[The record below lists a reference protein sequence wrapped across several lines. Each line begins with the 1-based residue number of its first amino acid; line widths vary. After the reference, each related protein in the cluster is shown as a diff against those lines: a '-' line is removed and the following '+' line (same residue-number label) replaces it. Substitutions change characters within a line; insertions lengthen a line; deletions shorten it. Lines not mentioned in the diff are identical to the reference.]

1 MKSLFPSHFAS
12 DPNRLSKLWAE
23 CIFVF
28 DTNVLTGLYKY
39 SDETRDALYK
49 VIESLGGRLWVPYQ
63 VMLEYLDNR
72 AKIVHDQSKL
82 YESAISKLEDLKS
95 EIEIPN
101 RAPFVSK
108 DIYDDFCQSAERVL
122 SDLKIRR
129 DLHSSRI
136 TDDEIKQ
143 RLADLLEGK
152 VGPVYTAETLGALV
166 LEGERRYAQ
175 KIPPGFEDRDKHKG
189 SSLVKEVNKRYGDL
203 IFWKQVLDKAKDSSS
218 SVILVTGE
226 RKEDWWSVCGGKT
239 IGPLPELMEEFFSVT
254 GKEFYIY
261 TTHNF
266 LNFANNYLHQDT
278 PPAAVDEVR
287 DAFVNDKEVF
297 AREIVQDEFLL
308 EDVPDRDNVESSSP
322 NKFGVGYYQHIE
334 ASLSVTLE
342 QLEKVISN
350 VREKVAEA
358 VRVSSPTVVQIQRD
372 HLTHLMSRRKALR
385 MKRRYCLRKISQI
398 LDDDLTGYSD

>member
-12 DPNRLSKLWAE
+12 DPNRLSKLWAD

-49 VIESLGGRLWVPYQ
+49 VIESLGDRLWVPYQ
-63 VMLEYLDNR
+63 VMFEYLDNR

-82 YESAISKLEDLKS
+82 YESAISKLVDLKS

-108 DIYDDFCQSAERVL
+108 DIYEDFCQSAERVL
-122 SDLKIRR
+122 GDLKNRR

-136 TDDEIKQ
+136 TDDEVKQ
-143 RLADLLEGK
+143 RLADLLDGK
-152 VGPVYTAETLGALV
+152 VGPAYTSETLNALV
-166 LEGERRYAQ
+166 IEGERRYAQ
-175 KIPPGFEDRDKHKG
+175 NIPPGFEDRDKHKG
-189 SSLVKEVNKRYGDL
+189 SSLVKEINKRYGDL

-239 IGPLPELMEEFFSVT
+239 IGPLPELMEEFASVT

-266 LNFANNYLHQDT
+266 LNFANDYLQQDT

-287 DAFVNDKEVF
+287 DAFVNDKEVA
-297 AREIVQDEFLL
+297 AREFVQEEFLL
-308 EDVPDRDNVESSSP
+308 EDISEGGNIESSSP
-322 NKFGVGYYQHIE
+322 NKFGVSYYRRME

-342 QLEKVISN
+342 QLEIVISN
-350 VREKVAEA
+350 IREKVAEA
-358 VRVSSPTVVQIQRD
+358 ERVSSPAVVQIQRD
-372 HLTHLMSRRKALR
+372 HLANLLSRRKALR
-385 MKRRYCLRKISQI
+385 MKRRYCLRKITQI
-398 LDDDLTGYSD
+398 LDDDLIGYEG

>member
-12 DPNRLSKLWAE
+12 DPNRLSKLWEE

-39 SDETRDALYK
+39 SDETRDALYR
-49 VIESLGGRLWVPYQ
+49 VIESLGDRLWVPYQ
-63 VMLEYLDNR
+63 VMFEYLDNR

-82 YESAISKLEDLKS
+82 YESAISKLVELKS
-95 EIEIPN
+95 EIEVAN
-101 RAPFVSK
+101 RAPFVST
-108 DIYDDFCQSAERVL
+108 DIYNDFCQSAERVL
-122 SDLKIRR
+122 GDLKSRR
-129 DLHSSRI
+129 DLHSLRI
-136 TDDEIKQ
+136 TDDDVKL

-152 VGPVYTAETLGALV
+152 VGPAYTADMLNALV
-166 LEGERRYAQ
+166 IEGERRYSQ
-175 KIPPGFEDRDKHKG
+175 NIPPGFEDRDKHKG
-189 SSLVKEVNKRYGDL
+189 SSLVKEINKRYGDL

-218 SVILVTGE
+218 SIILVTGE

-266 LNFANNYLHQDT
+266 LNFANDYLHQDT

-287 DAFVNDKEVF
+287 DTFVNDKEVA
-297 AREIVQDEFLL
+297 AREVVQEKFLL
-308 EDVPDRDNVESSSP
+308 EDMSESDDVERSSSS
-322 NKFGVGYYQHIE
+322 KFDIGYYQE
-334 ASLSVTLE
+334 LETSLSLTLE
-342 QLEKVISN
+342 RLEVLILN

-358 VRVSSPTVVQIQRD
+358 IRVSSPAVVEVQQG
-372 HLTHLMSRRKALR
+372 HLAHLVSRRKALR
-385 MKRRYCLRKISQI
+385 MKRRYCLRKISQ
-398 LDDDLTGYSD
+398 LLNDDLVGYSD

>member
-12 DPNRLSKLWAE
+12 DPNRLSKLWAD

-49 VIESLGGRLWVPYQ
+49 VIESLGDRLWVPYQ
-63 VMLEYLDNR
+63 VMFEFLDNR

-82 YESAISKLEDLKS
+82 YESAISKLVDLKS

-108 DIYDDFCQSAERVL
+108 DIYDDFCRSAERVL
-122 SDLKIRR
+122 GDLKSRR

-136 TDDEIKQ
+136 TDDEVKL

-152 VGPVYTAETLGALV
+152 VGPAYSPETLNALV

-175 KIPPGFEDRDKHKG
+175 NIPPGFEDRDKHKG
-189 SSLVKEVNKRYGDL
+189 SSLVKEINKRYGDL
-203 IFWKQVLDKAKDSSS
+203 IFWRQVLDKAKDSSS

-239 IGPLPELMEEFFSVT
+239 IGPLPELMEEFASIT

-266 LNFANNYLHQDT
+266 LNFANDYLQQDT

-287 DAFVNDKEVF
+287 DAFVNDKET
-297 AREIVQDEFLL
+297 AGRELVQEESLL
-308 EDVPDRDNVESSSP
+308 EGVSEGNDVESSSSD
-322 NKFGVGYYQHIE
+322 KFGVGYYHRMKT
-334 ASLSVTLE
+334 SLSETLDH
-342 QLEKVISN
+342 LEVVISN
-350 VREKVAEA
+350 MREKVAEA
-358 VRVSSPTVVQIQRD
+358 ERGASPSVVQIQRD
-372 HLTHLMSRRKALR
+372 HLANLLSRRKALL
-385 MKRRYCLRKISQI
+385 MKRRYCLRRISQI
-398 LDDDLTGYSD
+398 LDDDLAGYSL